1 MRRYYLFYFA
11 EGASGGEPMPTLN
24 KALDVADSLPD
35 HYGYFIIDR
44 NTHGAVAHR
53 QTDSVDLDTYQ
64 KILENVKDM

>member
-24 KALDVADSLPD
+24 KALEVADALPD

-44 NTHGAVAHR
+44 NIHSAVAHR
-53 QTDSVDLDTYQ
+53 QTDNIDLDTYQ
-64 KILENVKDM
+64 KILENVRDM

>member
-11 EGASGGEPMPTLN
+11 DGVSGGEPMPTFN
-24 KALDVADSLPD
+24 KALDVADTLPD

-44 NTHGAVAHR
+44 NTHSAVAHR

-64 KILENVKDM
+64 KILESVKDM